1 VYLEYPLKVLY
12 GISGIVNPGG
22 VLVTQDELEALV
34 DELGLVAV
42 VSLLATIC
50 HNKAKQTLYL
60 KGQGANPYTAW
71 NSNGFLLKQLMT
83 RLRPIGSFDRN
94 VNLNGN

>member
-1 VYLEYPLKVLY
+1 MM
-12 GISGIVNPGG
+12 
-22 VLVTQDELEALV
+22 TQDELEALV

-50 HNKAKQTLYL
+50 HNKAKQTLCL

-71 NSNGFLLKQLMT
+71 NNNGFLLKQLMT
-83 RLRPIGSFDRN
+83 RLRPIGNYDRN

>member
-1 VYLEYPLKVLY
+1 MVYFRD
-12 GISGIVNPGG
+12 IVNSGG
-22 VLVTQDELEALV
+22 VLVTQHELEALV

-50 HNKAKQTLYL
+50 HNKARQTLSL
-60 KGQGANPYTAW
+60 KGQGASPYTAW

-83 RLRPIGSFDRN
+83 RLRPIGICDRD
-94 VNLNGN
+94 VNLNVN

>member
-1 VYLEYPLKVLY
+1 
-12 GISGIVNPGG
+12 
-22 VLVTQDELEALV
+22 VTQDELEALV
-34 DELGLVAV
+34 DELGLVSV

-50 HNKAKQTLYL
+50 HNKAKQTLCL

-83 RLRPIGSFDRN
+83 RLRPTCSYDPDVDPHGI
-94 VNLNGN
+94 

>member
-1 VYLEYPLKVLY
+1 
-12 GISGIVNPGG
+12 
-22 VLVTQDELEALV
+22 VLVMTQDELEALV

-50 HNKAKQTLYL
+50 HNKARQTLCL
-60 KGQGANPYTAW
+60 KGQGAGPYTAW

-83 RLRPIGSFDRN
+83 RLRPIGSYDRD
-94 VNLNGN
+94 VNLKSN